1 MIVSDKRVPKPK
13 KPLDASDLEPKRRSS
28 RVKDAV
34 VVKETDKQDEYEEEE
49 EDKEKEVCLFLYF
62 VTCLVA

>member
-1 MIVSDKRVPKPK
+1 MSDKRVPKPK

-34 VVKETDKQDEYEEEE
+34 VVKETDEEEE
-49 EDKEKEVCLFLYF
+49 EDDKEKEVCLFLYLND
-62 VTCLVA
+62 CLVA